1 MTLGFSVVDRSSYFL
16 IFYLKDP
23 TVIPGSVVVRRDAF
37 AERAEATVTPL
48 PKSEVLLESMPDAL
62 RFHVPHALPKST
74 TQVHTKQGK
83 HKNLFDFDAN
93 KTSDTIE
100 IHADNPHGEQREKLS
115 DSSSIPTSGKS
126 EVHFGVYTYY
136 LTDISRNQINKNLVK
151 VPPI

>member
-1 MTLGFSVVDRSSYFL
+1 MLHDH
-16 IFYLKDP
+16 
-23 TVIPGSVVVRRDAF
+23 VRPQTE
-37 AERAEATVTPL
+37 AEKGVTPL
-48 PKSEVLLESMPDAL
+48 PKSEVLLKSMPDAL

-74 TQVHTKQGK
+74 SKSCFVHKQHSACNLHRLAQVHTKQGK

-115 DSSSIPTSGKS
+115 DGSSIPTSGKS

-136 LTDISRNQINKNLVK
+136 LIDISRNQINKNLVK
-151 VPPI
+151 CRQFE